1 MVSGDYIEH
10 LYAIYLIIALIGV
23 YESLSKQHTE
33 EITVTSLKSILS
45 FVIISYNISEGYVC
59 KLFTLMY
66 YTLTP
71 SLFDTILSYPK
82 RVFTNIDIGLV
93 ILKLSDN

>member
-1 MVSGDYIEH
+1 LVSGDYIEY

-45 FVIISYNISEGYVC
+45 FVIISYNISEG
-59 KLFTLMY
+59 
-66 YTLTP
+66 
-71 SLFDTILSYPK
+71 
-82 RVFTNIDIGLV
+82 
-93 ILKLSDN
+93 